1 MLQDENR
8 WSSKSIFNFQY
19 FNCPSCTFKI
29 KQKQEFVDHA
39 FENHYDCVEFLSEIE
54 DGSLDDIKLPWISNA
69 EEKTHILDFFE
80 EENAEIKT
88 EVIENDDEE
97 LCEPRIDNASKS
109 YFCCVPCNLY
119 FSSSERLEEHEI
131 YSSFN
136 NSRNKQKITI

>member
-1 MLQDENR
+1 MLQDENP

-54 DGSLDDIKLPWISNA
+54 DGSLDDIKLPWMSNA

-80 EENAEIKT
+80 EENVEIKP
-88 EVIENDDEE
+88 EVVDDKE
-97 LCEPRIDNASKS
+97 LKCEPK
-109 YFCCVPCNLY
+109 
-119 FSSSERLEEHEI
+119 
-131 YSSFN
+131 
-136 NSRNKQKITI
+136 